1 MLTEIL
7 GKGGTLC
14 KEARSGRIRCPL
26 IIRPTSE
33 DAVTGQIVQTLRV
46 LNSRWWLPDL
56 LNRALGT
63 RRFRR
68 QFHRDLS
75 IEPWVNMPP
84 YPRELLPW
92 TEGSTQVDVVIRY
105 ENPPTTIFIEAK
117 YGSDVARATTNGD
130 GAHGYPADQI
140 LRNIRVGLLACGYF
154 DRGGSLFDG
163 PRRDFVQVLL
173 QPRGGHPLVERYRDA
188 GRLVASIPRSDR
200 LAGLPRPPFVGHL
213 SYSDVV
219 AVLADNARFLN
230 RAERRV
236 AEDLSAYLDFKRALL
251 PSRPADRHS
260 RAGTVELL
268 DPRDRD
274 RGPARIAGDVP

>member
-7 GKGGTLC
+7 GKGGALC

-56 LNRALGT
+56 LNTALGT

-92 TEGSTQVDVVIRY
+92 TEGSTQVDIVITY
-105 ENPPTTIFIEAK
+105 ENPPTTVFIEAK
-117 YGSDVARATTNGD
+117 YGSDVARTTTNGD

-154 DRGGSLFDG
+154 DRGGSLFESP
-163 PRRDFVQVLL
+163 PRQFVQILL
-173 QPRGGHPLVERYRDA
+173 APKGGHPLIGRYRDPDHL
-188 GRLVASIPRSDR
+188 RRSIPHADR
-200 LAGLPRPPFVGHL
+200 LADLPRSPFVGEL
-213 SYSDVV
+213 SFGDIMKCVQGR
-219 AVLADNARFLN
+219 AAFLT
-230 RAERRV
+230 RAERQA
-236 AEDLSAYLDFKRALL
+236 AEDLRRYLEFKLSRA
-251 PSRPADRHS
+251 PRGSGVDRHPIEDAQCS
-260 RAGTVELL
+260 
-268 DPRDRD
+268 
-274 RGPARIAGDVP
+274 